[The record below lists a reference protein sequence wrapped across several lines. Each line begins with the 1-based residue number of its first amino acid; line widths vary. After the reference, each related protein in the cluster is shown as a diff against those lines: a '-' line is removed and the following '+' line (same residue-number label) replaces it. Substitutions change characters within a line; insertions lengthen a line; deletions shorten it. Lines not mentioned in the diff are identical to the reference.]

1 MRLPD
6 PVPEEVREER
16 RARFMAVQER
26 ISAARLARKVG
37 TTLDVI
43 VDEVAGTRAVARS
56 QADAPEIDG
65 VVHLTGARDVRV
77 GDVVRASITGSDAHD
92 LTGKLAR

>member
-1 MRLPD
+1 
-6 PVPEEVREER
+6 
-16 RARFMAVQER
+16 
-26 ISAARLARKVG
+26 
-37 TTLDVI
+37 

-77 GDVVRASITGSDAHD
+77 GDVVRATITASDAHD